1 VKAKFINESELFKG
15 KSEED
20 LYNSLKDINPLYA
33 KIVAYISTHYT
44 NWSPQVSSTVENH
57 FFRFDPREWPV
68 DFNYMKYR
76 IHCEYG
82 GENVVLGISND
93 NNRYDYY
100 IVKDFG
106 DFINLMRNKG
116 GRPAIE
122 PARKATVK
130 ESVEDVFKP
139 KSEEEIDK
147 NLANDPDYKIGDKK
161 SATEHL
167 LAAIN
172 RRNVS
177 YAKYALRHGA
187 KSLYTYV
194 PKTNGSSGNLWAAY
208 NSMGDAEETQ
218 DLIIE
223 MLKSKQITQLYKK
236 YPRFRESVLQKT
248 LYMGMTKV
256 MKWILEN
263 FKETTY
269 KDVHNAIQLVDIDW
283 GTSTWTGYQATL
295 DLLIPWLKDRKPIK
309 ESVGDIL
316 KPKSREEIQKALE
329 YTEEDE
335 YTDMV
340 DKEID
345 RQRVMFG
352 DDTIFS
358 KYREL
363 VDAGFKEK
371 TPPSEVASQIIQS
384 FYQNDWKPDGA
395 MALTNTGG
403 IELKVV
409 DSGDG
414 VEYRFTGEI
423 VPHGAEIEYD
433 YRDEDNEPID
443 WSEVDDE
450 RELKAF
456 FKDENENKWYLED
469 FMRIDYPYSG

>member
-1 VKAKFINESELFKG
+1 MKAKFINESELFKG

-33 KIVAYISTHYT
+33 KIVAYISTHYI
-44 NWSPQVSSTVENH
+44 NWSRQISSGQERH
-57 FFRFDPREWPV
+57 YFRFDTSKQEV
-68 DFNYMKYR
+68 SFNYMKYR
-76 IHCEYG
+76 IHYETG
-82 GENVVLGISND
+82 KVILGISNKL
-93 NNRYDYY
+93 NRYDYY
-100 IVKDFG
+100 VVKDFK
-106 DFINLMRNKG
+106 DFIELITYKPKRSPIQPAPMR
-116 GRPAIE
+116 
-122 PARKATVK
+122 

-139 KSEEEIDK
+139 KSEEEIDQ
-147 NLANDPDYKIGDKK
+147 NLSNDPDYKIGDKK

-167 LAAIN
+167 LSAIN

-187 KSLYTYV
+187 KPLYTYV
-194 PKTNGSSGNLWAAY
+194 PKTNGSSGNLWVAY
-208 NSMGDAEETQ
+208 NMGDAEETQ

-236 YPRFRESVLQKT
+236 YPKFRESILQKT
-248 LYMGMTKV
+248 LYMGMTDV

-283 GTSTWTGYQATL
+283 GTSAWSGYQATL
-295 DLLIPWLKDRKPIK
+295 DLLIPWLKERKPIK
-309 ESVGDIL
+309 ESIGDIL

-371 TPPSEVASQIIQS
+371 TPPSEVASQIIQT

-409 DSGDG
+409 ESGDG

-423 VPHGAEIEYD
+423 IPHGADIEYD
-433 YRDEDNEPID
+433 YRDEDNEQID
-443 WSEVDDE
+443 WSEMTDEDE

-456 FKDENENKWYLED
+456 FRDKNENKWYLED
-469 FMRIDYPYSG
+469 FMRIDYPYFG